1 MMAIN
6 CGDYL
11 LINYRAAQGVFEQK
25 KLDKTTAYKALRILA
40 KRFDVPFLLVQVLDI
55 ASPAP
60 SSPDASLSPA
70 QEGDAHPA
78 PLEGPNNKAE

>member
-1 MMAIN
+1 MAIK

-11 LINYRAAQGVFEQK
+11 LINYRDTTVIFEQK
-25 KLDKTTAYKALRILA
+25 ILTKTTAAVALHILA
-40 KRFDVPFLLVQVLDI
+40 NRFSSDYLLVQVLDI

-78 PLEGPNNKAE
+78 PLEGPTNQAE